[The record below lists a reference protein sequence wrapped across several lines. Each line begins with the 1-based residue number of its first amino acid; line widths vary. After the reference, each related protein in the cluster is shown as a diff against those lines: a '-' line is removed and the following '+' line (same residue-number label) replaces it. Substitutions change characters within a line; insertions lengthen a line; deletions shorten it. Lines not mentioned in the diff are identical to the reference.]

1 MYNLLLFSCI
11 IPLAYLIGSLPT
23 SYWLCWLVGGVDIT
37 QHGSGNSGA
46 SNAARVMGHR
56 FFIPVALIDASKAYA
71 TLALGAWLMPQ
82 TIECCGLM
90 LFVPYAVAAALLIG
104 NGYSPF
110 LRFRGG
116 KGVATTVGIL
126 WYLAAWP
133 ISTAFMIGWL
143 SLVVLTK
150 RPFLASFG
158 ALALAWAVALATDV
172 MVCRSLLL
180 MLTVWMGWRH
190 VGNLRAALHSK

>member
-1 MYNLLLFSCI
+1 MYNLLLFSRI
-11 IPLAYLIGSLPT
+11 LPLAYLIGSLPT
-23 SYWLCWLVGGVDIT
+23 SYWLCRFIGGIDIT

-46 SNAARVMGHR
+46 SNAARVMGNR
-56 FFIPVALIDASKAYA
+56 FFIPVALIDACKAYA
-71 TLALGAWLMPQ
+71 TLALGAWLLPQ
-82 TIECCGLM
+82 TLDVCGIM
-90 LFVPYAVAAALLIG
+90 VFVPYTVAAALLIG

-143 SLVVLTK
+143 SIVALTK
-150 RPFLASFG
+150 RPFVASFG

-172 MVCRSLLL
+172 TVCRTLLL
-180 MLTVWMGWRH
+180 MLTLWMCWRH
-190 VGNLRAALHSK
+190 MDNLRAC